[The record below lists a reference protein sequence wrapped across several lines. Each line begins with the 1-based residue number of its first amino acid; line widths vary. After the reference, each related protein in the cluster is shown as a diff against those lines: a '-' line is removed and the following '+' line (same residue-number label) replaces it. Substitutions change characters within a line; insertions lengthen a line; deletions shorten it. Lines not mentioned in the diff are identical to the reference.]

1 MATKGK
7 GGGRRPRARQGEM
20 PAEPP
25 RTQVA
30 GRARPGHRSVVPALP
45 AGDGGRR
52 RVVIEAVSP
61 EIDGGRHAA
70 KAVLGDSVAVAA
82 EVYADGHDLL
92 RVVCRYRHG
101 EEAEWREVALAPGVN
116 DRWSGRFPV
125 TGLGPWRFTLVA
137 WVDRFGTWRRDL
149 ERRRAASVVTAADL
163 ALGAGLVDAAAA
175 RAEGDDARDLAR
187 VATRLRGRGRLE
199 GRVATALEDGLAERV
214 ARHAERAHAV
224 TYEQELAVWVD
235 PVRARFSAWYE
246 LFPRS
251 ASPDPS
257 RPGTLKDVEARLPY
271 VARLGFDTL
280 YLPPIHPIGQAKRKG
295 PNNRTEAAPGD
306 PGSPWAIGS
315 AEGGHLAVNPGLGT
329 LDDLRHLV
337 ARARDHFGIEV
348 ALDVAFQCA
357 PDHPWVKAHP
367 SWFAHRPD
375 GSIQYAENPPKKYE
389 DIVPFDFES
398 ADWQDLWQALLGVFE
413 HWIAVGVKTFRVDN
427 PHTKSLRFWAWCLDA
442 VKRRHPEV
450 VFLAEA
456 FTRPRLMYG
465 LAKIG
470 FTQSYTYFAWKNAK
484 WELMQWFTE
493 TLRPEIQAVYRPNLW
508 PNTPDILNAY
518 LQHGGRGAFMARL
531 VLAATLGASYGIY
544 GPAFELMAD
553 APREPGSEEY
563 LDSEKYQVRHWDL
576 ARADSL
582 APLITRIN
590 HIRRENAALHA
601 YTGFAFHPV
610 DNDQLLCFSK
620 HTEDLSN
627 VIVVVVNLDPHHR
640 QSGWVTLPLSDL
652 GIPGDRPYQVHDLIG
667 DARYLWSGDTN
678 YVALDPAVMPAH
690 VFRVRRHLRTERDFD
705 YYL

>member
-30 GRARPGHRSVVPALP
+30 GRARPGHRFVVPALP

-82 EVYADGHDLL
+82 DVYADGHDLL

-175 RAEGDDARDLAR
+175 RAEGDDARDFAR

-235 PVRARFSAWYE
+235 PERARFSAWYE

-251 ASPDPS
+251 ASPDRRAPGPSGTWRPGSPTSRAWASTSSTS
-257 RPGTLKDVEARLPY
+257 RPSTPSAPTARAPTTHRGG
-271 VARLGFDTL
+271 AR
-280 YLPPIHPIGQAKRKG
+280 R
-295 PNNRTEAAPGD
+295 

-315 AEGGHLAVNPGLGT
+315 AEGGHKAVHPGLGT
-329 LDDLRHLV
+329 LDDFRRLV
-337 ARARDHFGIEV
+337 ARARDT
-348 ALDVAFQCA
+348 ASRSPWTSPSSA
-357 PDHPWVKAHP
+357 PP
-367 SWFAHRPD
+367 
-375 GSIQYAENPPKKYE
+375 
-389 DIVPFDFES
+389 
-398 ADWQDLWQALLGVFE
+398 
-413 HWIAVGVKTFRVDN
+413 T
-427 PHTKSLRFWAWCLDA
+427 T
-442 VKRRHPEV
+442 
-450 VFLAEA
+450 
-456 FTRPRLMYG
+456 PR
-465 LAKIG
+465 
-470 FTQSYTYFAWKNAK
+470 
-484 WELMQWFTE
+484 
-493 TLRPEIQAVYRPNLW
+493 
-508 PNTPDILNAY
+508 
-518 LQHGGRGAFMARL
+518 
-531 VLAATLGASYGIY
+531 
-544 GPAFELMAD
+544 
-553 APREPGSEEY
+553 
-563 LDSEKYQVRHWDL
+563 
-576 ARADSL
+576 
-582 APLITRIN
+582 
-590 HIRRENAALHA
+590 
-601 YTGFAFHPV
+601 
-610 DNDQLLCFSK
+610 
-620 HTEDLSN
+620 
-627 VIVVVVNLDPHHR
+627 
-640 QSGWVTLPLSDL
+640 
-652 GIPGDRPYQVHDLIG
+652 
-667 DARYLWSGDTN
+667 
-678 YVALDPAVMPAH
+678 
-690 VFRVRRHLRTERDFD
+690 
-705 YYL
+705 